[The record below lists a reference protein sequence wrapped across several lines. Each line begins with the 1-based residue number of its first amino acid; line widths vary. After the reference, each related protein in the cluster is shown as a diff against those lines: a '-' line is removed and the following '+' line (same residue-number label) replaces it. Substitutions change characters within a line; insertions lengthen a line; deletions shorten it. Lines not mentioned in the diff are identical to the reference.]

1 MSSDAEKQ
9 AQLTA
14 LLTKSVK
21 FIAANLNAIEKEVY
35 LFAIKNK
42 RDKCVLA
49 VKTLK
54 IVSDLMAAY
63 PEPDVPYV
71 PRQFPDSFKAKV
83 NDDALLKLV
92 ASMDAVLAVVRAKLI
107 PLIKHIKSGQPSAQV
122 SNDVIKIN
130 HVLKTYIGTLVQ
142 EAPAPSVQ

>member
-1 MSSDAEKQ
+1 MSEEEKR

-35 LFAIKNK
+35 VFAIKAK

-54 IVSDLMAAY
+54 IVADLLAAY
-63 PEPDVPYV
+63 PEPELNYV
-71 PRQFPDSFKAKV
+71 PRVLPDSFKAKV

-92 ASMDAVLAVVRAKLI
+92 ASMDAVLALVRAKLI
-107 PLIKHIKSGQPSAQV
+107 PLIKLIKTGQPSAQL
-122 SNDVIKIN
+122 SSDVIKVNGI
-130 HVLKTYIGTLVQ
+130 LKAYIGTLVQ
-142 EAPAPSVQ
+142 DAPAPSVQ